1 MNRFGLCVGGNFLDC
16 FQITDIASVR
26 RNNGTQ
32 DFAGVAVAP
41 PLRVPPVD
49 RRGVLKSRVMP
60 MNSNSVLDEES
71 DQAVFEAVTD
81 EEIICLWRS
90 IKGRGISENEAW
102 KAVVIGLAL
111 DGAFA
116 KSKPFMQ
123 IEQ

>member
-1 MNRFGLCVGGNFLDC
+1 
-16 FQITDIASVR
+16 
-26 RNNGTQ
+26 
-32 DFAGVAVAP
+32 
-41 PLRVPPVD
+41 
-49 RRGVLKSRVMP
+49 MP
-60 MNSNSVLDEES
+60 MDTHSALDEEG
-71 DQAVFEAVTD
+71 DQEVFASVTD